1 MFKILFII
9 TDIIISAQGTV
20 RTTWKATFELSF
32 GELVN
37 KSRLI

>member
-9 TDIIISAQGTV
+9 TAIIIPIQGIV

-32 GELVN
+32 CELVN